1 MKKMSSES
9 VSTAQPS
16 TELQTISIEIKPT
29 LTEEQQKILSFV
41 YDSAKDI
48 GSEIFNKS
56 NVSDALRVTQLMGS
70 IIKIM
75 ESLTFNQA
83 KVSGLTKKTV
93 GLALGRKLICDLIKD
108 DVIRTSILTIYDATA
123 DAILEAMIDVS
134 RNVNVTI
141 EQVASCC
148 GSLVDLLKKK

>member
-1 MKKMSSES
+1 MSTEP

-16 TELQTISIEIKPT
+16 TELQTISIEIEIKTP

-48 GSEIFNKS
+48 GAEIFNKS
-56 NVSDALRVTQLMGS
+56 NVSDALKVTQLVGS
-70 IIKIM
+70 VIKIM

-93 GLALGRKLICDLIKD
+93 GLALGRKLICDLIKED
-108 DVIRTSILTIYDATA
+108 AVRTSILTLYDATA
-123 DAILEAMIDVS
+123 DAVLEAMIDVS
-134 RNVNVTI
+134 RNVNVTM
-141 EQVASCC
+141 EQVTSCC
-148 GSLVDLLKKK
+148 TSLFDLLKKK